1 MFTPTPSALL
11 RWSVLYFVTGV
22 AIGIYMAGSHDYAI
36 APVHAHVNLIGWVSL
51 TLAALIYKAYPAA
64 AASPLAK
71 VHFWLNVVALP
82 VLAVMLFVFLRGN
95 AAIEPVLAISSFAIG
110 FAVLA
115 LAINVFKNVRD

>member
-22 AIGIYMAGSHDYAI
+22 SLGIYMAITHDYAI

-64 AASPLAK
+64 AASTLARI
-71 VHFWLNVVALP
+71 HFWLSIVSLP
-82 VLAVMLFVFLRGN
+82 ILAIMLFLFLRGN
-95 AAIEPVLAISSFAIG
+95 AAIEPVLGIASIAILV
-110 FAVLA
+110 AVVA
-115 LAINVFKNVRD
+115 LVVNVFKNVRD